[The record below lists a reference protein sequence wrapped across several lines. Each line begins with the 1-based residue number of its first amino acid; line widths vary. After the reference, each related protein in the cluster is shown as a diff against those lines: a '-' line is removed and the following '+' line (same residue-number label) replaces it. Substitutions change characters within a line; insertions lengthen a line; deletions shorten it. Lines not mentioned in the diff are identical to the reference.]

1 MYALQTE
8 PGQLQRLG
16 IIMEPDLADPR
27 EAGGVLNPA
36 ATRGPD
42 GALYL
47 LPRLVGAGN
56 YSRIG
61 LARVVHDRQG
71 DPRSVERLGVVLE
84 PEEPYERNSRTGGG
98 VEDPRVTYLA
108 ALQTYVMTYT
118 AYGEDGPR
126 IALAISHDLVHW
138 RRRGPVQ
145 FAPHHGFDLGAV
157 DNKDAMLF
165 PEPVPAPDRRPAL
178 ALIHRPD
185 LRLRRPD
192 GVRVR
197 APLPGLREK
206 RPSMWLSYAPLDALA
221 ADRRPVFGQHHLLA
235 GPAQPWERLKVGG
248 GTPPLRVGNAWLLL
262 YHGVTGRIV
271 EGQDQ
276 QRGVHY
282 RAGLLLL
289 DGQDPR
295 RILYRSAESILAPE
309 AAAERLGVVPR
320 VVFPTGLDARPDGAL
335 DVYYGMADSRI
346 GVARAWLDN
355 LLAPARAQSAA

>member
-1 MYALQTE
+1 M
-8 PGQLQRLG
+8 
-16 IIMEPDLADPR
+16 
-27 EAGGVLNPA
+27 
-36 ATRGPD
+36 
-42 GALYL
+42 
-47 LPRLVGAGN
+47 
-56 YSRIG
+56 
-61 LARVVHDRQG
+61 
-71 DPRSVERLGVVLE
+71 
-84 PEEPYERNSRTGGG
+84 
-98 VEDPRVTYLA
+98 
-108 ALQTYVMTYT
+108 
-118 AYGEDGPR
+118 
-126 IALAISHDLVHW
+126 HW
-138 RRRGPVQ
+138 RRRGLVQ
-145 FAPHHGFDLGAV
+145 FAPHHGFDLGTV

-248 GTPPLRVGNAWLLL
+248 GTPPLRVGDAWLLL

-295 RILYRSAESILAPE
+295 RILYRSAQSILAPD

-335 DVYYGMADSRI
+335 DIYYGMADTRI